1 MFVSTPQYYFQ
12 ILFIGKAVRT
22 LNRGNDIKMI
32 KTHHARA
39 FVNTLSRTSS
49 KTSKNGSNMSLQLRD
64 GVDEED
70 DDDEDSDEEDEGV
83 IGLTKTEI
91 DEYEMQYNKLAHHSK
106 FQLLQFESLIRRQH
120 QSVAERLWRLVVI
133 KGNLF
138 DHLQVLLER
147 EMRERDVGIICTYI

>member
-1 MFVSTPQYYFQ
+1 MLMFVSTPHYYFQ

-49 KTSKNGSNMSLQLRD
+49 KNGSNMSLQLRD
-64 GVDEED
+64 VDEED
-70 DDDEDSDEEDEGV
+70 DADGDSDEDSDEGV

-91 DEYEMQYNKLAHHSK
+91 DEYEMEYNKLAHHSK

-138 DHLQVLLER
+138 EHLQVFVR
-147 EMRERDVGIICTYI
+147 DEMRERCWNHMYIYM

>member
-49 KTSKNGSNMSLQLRD
+49 KNGSNMSLQLRD
-64 GVDEED
+64 VDEED
-70 DDDEDSDEEDEGV
+70 DGDEDSVEDDDEGV

-91 DEYEMQYNKLAHHSK
+91 DEYEMEYNKLAHHSK